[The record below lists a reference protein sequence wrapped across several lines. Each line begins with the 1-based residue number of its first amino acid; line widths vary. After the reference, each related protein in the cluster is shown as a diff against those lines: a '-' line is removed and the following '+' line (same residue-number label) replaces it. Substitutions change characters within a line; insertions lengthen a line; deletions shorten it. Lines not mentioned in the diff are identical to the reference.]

1 MEHNIPSHPNP
12 AITALLLGPEMRSLM
27 REKGELAEAL
37 WRELVAIRTG
47 RLARSSRIETHIG
60 GRGNDRWAV
69 TLTVGGAGAAHGL
82 PHEFGHDSDGRPVV
96 GAHDLNAALTMLG
109 GL

>member
-1 MEHNIPSHPNP
+1 MDHNIPSHPNP
-12 AITALLLGPEMRSLM
+12 AITALLLAPEMRSLM

-47 RLARSSRIETHIG
+47 RLARSSRLETHIG
-60 GRGNDRWAV
+60 GRGNDRWTA
-69 TLTVGGAGAAHGL
+69 TLTVGGDGADYGI

-96 GAHDLNAALTMLG
+96 GAHELNAALAMLG
-109 GL
+109 GM

>member
-12 AITALLLGPEMRSLM
+12 AITALLLGSEMRSLM

-60 GRGNDRWAV
+60 GRSNDRWAA
-69 TLTVGGAGAAHGL
+69 TLIVGTGAPYGVA
-82 PHEFGHDSDGRPVV
+82 HEFGHDNDGRPVV
-96 GAHDLNAALTMLG
+96 GAHELNAALTMLG